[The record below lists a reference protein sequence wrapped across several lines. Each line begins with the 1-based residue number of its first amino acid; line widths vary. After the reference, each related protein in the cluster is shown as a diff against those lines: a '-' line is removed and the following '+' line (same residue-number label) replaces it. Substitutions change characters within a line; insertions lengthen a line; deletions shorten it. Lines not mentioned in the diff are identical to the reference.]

1 LKNEDSF
8 VLPSD
13 VKNSFL
19 KEIYDSLKKIKNP
32 VDVIPP
38 SCQSTIL
45 PIQKPKAMNVIVE
58 KL

>member
-1 LKNEDSF
+1 M
-8 VLPSD
+8 LPSD

-45 PIQKPKAMNVIVE
+45 PIQKPKPINVIVE